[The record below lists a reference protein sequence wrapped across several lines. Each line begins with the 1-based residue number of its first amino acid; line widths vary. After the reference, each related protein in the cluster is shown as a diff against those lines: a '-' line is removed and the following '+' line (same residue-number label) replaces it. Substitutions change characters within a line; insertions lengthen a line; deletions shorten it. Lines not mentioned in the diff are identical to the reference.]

1 MRLKILA
8 LIIFTAFMMRC
19 SSGGWSGDFA
29 GGGVIGNPATSA
41 IGYTDTIH
49 CRVITTISVDGGGA
63 MLPIKPTGQET
74 ARINQQQ
81 RYFCKGLQG
90 SKRFL
95 FSNSL
100 GEQISTWSPDSEIVW
115 TWTFPGNGSVR
126 VQCIDKDDTSSWSEP
141 LIIYIIE

>member
-1 MRLKILA
+1 MKWKRGGL
-8 LIIFTAFMMRC
+8 LIFAAIMMHC

-49 CRVITTISVDGGGA
+49 CRVITTITVDGGGA
-63 MLPIKPTGQET
+63 LLLSKPTGQDT

-81 RYFCKGLQG
+81 RYFCKGIQG

-95 FSNSL
+95 FSDSR

-115 TWTFPGNGSVR
+115 TWTFPGNGSIK
-126 VQCIDKDDTSSWSEP
+126 VQCIDMEDTSSWSEP
-141 LIIYIIE
+141 LIVQILE